1 MNEIEQEQQVI
12 MEYLLGGLDEET
24 KQQVEERVI
33 TDRKY
38 KEEVLMIE
46 DELMED
52 YLAGRLPETERDRFC
67 RHYLSSPSQR
77 QKLRIT
83 LALNKYVAE
92 NPVRPSLL
100 QRLKEWFRAL
110 LNLFKSK
117 SRLIQF
123 SYVIAATAILLGGSW
138 LIYQASRTASE
149 RARLQEELARLNT
162 AGNISA
168 SPDPSVLA
176 VTLPPLQFRGGDSD
190 RIVIMPETKIL
201 QLHVPLGS
209 DEHES
214 YGVVLKTDRGREIF
228 KLNDLKMRTMDQ
240 KRTLVLQ
247 IPTWILN
254 TNDYLLTVKKLNP
267 NGTSKDVGDYD
278 LHITVQQ

>member
-52 YLAGRLPETERDRFC
+52 YFAGRLSETERDRFR
-67 RHYLSSPSQR
+67 RHCLSSPSQQ
-77 QKLRIT
+77 QKFRIA

-100 QRLKEWFRAL
+100 RRLRQWFRAL
-110 LNLFKSK
+110 LKLFKSQN
-117 SRLIQF
+117 RLFQF
-123 SYVIAATAILLGGSW
+123 SGVVAATALLLGGSW
-138 LIYQASRTASE
+138 LIYQASRNAFE
-149 RARLQEELARLNT
+149 RARLQAELARLNT

-168 SPDPSVLA
+168 SPDPSVLV
-176 VTLPPLQFRGGDSD
+176 VTLPLLEFREGGLD
-190 RIVIMPETKIL
+190 RIVVKPDTKIL
-201 QLHVPLGS
+201 QIHVPLGS
-209 DEHES
+209 DEHER
-214 YGVVLKTDRGREIF
+214 YGVGLQTVRGREIF
-228 KLNDLKMRTMDQ
+228 KLNDLTMHTVNQ
-240 KRTLVLQ
+240 EPILILQ
-247 IPTWILN
+247 IPTWILK
-254 TNDYLLTVKKLNP
+254 TNDYLLTVSKLNP
-267 NGTSKDVGDYD
+267 DGTAIDVGDYD